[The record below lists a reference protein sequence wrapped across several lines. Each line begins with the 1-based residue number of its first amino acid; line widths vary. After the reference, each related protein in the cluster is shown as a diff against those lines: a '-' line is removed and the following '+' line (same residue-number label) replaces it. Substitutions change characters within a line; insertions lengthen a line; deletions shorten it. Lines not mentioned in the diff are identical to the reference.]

1 MTFAA
6 AFLREP
12 DLFPARPA
20 GEPWGTV
27 SLAVDA
33 IAGPYLFL
41 GLSEAQREV
50 LAAHFGARVFAGDR
64 LGDAT
69 PIVAFRV
76 AAGELVPIVEE
87 PWELTMDLDP
97 APTCVRW
104 ATRRSFGRL
113 DWRPGIAA
121 ALWLPEPETG
131 TPDALVAEEWIGTFG
146 NALRIAMAYRL
157 LAAGGVLLHSAG
169 VARDG
174 CGYVFFGRSG
184 AGKSTLARLSHEA
197 GLEVLSDELNALY
210 ERDGGP
216 VVERLPFAG
225 DFGRDRESVGLP
237 GDAAGR
243 RVFPLA
249 ALLALA
255 QGRPPRREALPRG
268 RAVAELAA
276 CAPFVNVDPHRSPR
290 LLETLERL
298 TARFPVERLTFDLD
312 PGFWSI
318 LTANR

>member
-1 MTFAA
+1 VTFAA
-6 AFLREP
+6 AYLREP

-20 GEPWGTV
+20 GEPWGTA

-41 GLSEAQREV
+41 GLAEAQREV
-50 LAAHFGARVFAGDR
+50 LAAHFSARVLAGEPPAA
-64 LGDAT
+64 AT

-76 AAGELVPIVEE
+76 ATEELVPIAEE
-87 PWELTMDLDP
+87 PWELAMDLDP
-97 APTCVRW
+97 APSAVRW
-104 ATRRSFGRL
+104 ATRRAFGRL
-113 DWRPGIAA
+113 DWRPELAA
-121 ALWLPEPETG
+121 ALWLPEPEGEAPEGRT
-131 TPDALVAEEWIGTFG
+131 AEEWIGTFG
-146 NALRIAMAYRL
+146 NALRIAMAHRL
-157 LAAGGVLLHSAG
+157 LERGGVLLHSAG
-169 VARDG
+169 VAEG
-174 CGYVFFGRSG
+174 EHAFVFFGRSG

-197 GLEVLSDELNALY
+197 GYEVLSDELNALW
-210 ERDGGP
+210 EEDDVL

-225 DFGRDRESVGLP
+225 DFGRDREAAGLP
-237 GDAAGR
+237 GDSGAR
-243 RVFPLA
+243 RRFPLA

-255 QGRPPRREALPRG
+255 QGRPPRREEMPRG

-290 LLETLERL
+290 LLETLERM

-318 LTANR
+318 LTAPR